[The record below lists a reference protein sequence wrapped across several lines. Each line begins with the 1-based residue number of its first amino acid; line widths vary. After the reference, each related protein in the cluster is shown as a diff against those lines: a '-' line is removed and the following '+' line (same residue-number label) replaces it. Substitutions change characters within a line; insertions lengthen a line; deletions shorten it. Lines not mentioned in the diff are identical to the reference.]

1 MSTATGPAAEAKMPS
16 VRTVGVARAH
26 VELKQFFRDRQSMM
40 FTFALPL
47 ILLLVFGSVFNTDIA
62 PGVTFS
68 QYFLAG
74 MIASG
79 LVYTGFQNLAIQ
91 IPQEREDGTLKRLAG
106 TPLPR
111 PAYFVGKIA
120 LVP

>member
-47 ILLLVFGSVFNTDIA
+47 ILLLVFGCST
-62 PGVTFS
+62 PTS
-68 QYFLAG
+68 LR
-74 MIASG
+74 ASRSAS
-79 LVYTGFQNLAIQ
+79 TSW
-91 IPQEREDGTLKRLAG
+91 
-106 TPLPR
+106 
-111 PAYFVGKIA
+111 PA
-120 LVP
+120 